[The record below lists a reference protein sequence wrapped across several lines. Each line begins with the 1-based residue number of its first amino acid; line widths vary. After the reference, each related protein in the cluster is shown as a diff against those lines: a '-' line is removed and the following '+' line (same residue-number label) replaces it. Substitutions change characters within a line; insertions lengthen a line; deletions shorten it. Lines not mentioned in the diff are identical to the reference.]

1 MKCLAHKAQMKIS
14 GPSKQLLVAI
24 YLSICINLGYL
35 HTVVY
40 FISSEGITLTASDG
54 QSRYIQLQSP
64 LQLTQTK
71 MKGLQLSPISHP
83 AQPCPDR
90 CSAED
95 CVDAPWEN
103 KKFLRMLFTNAQ
115 CYTVSMYHGTTVHQ
129 CIAAQCSGNLMMSL
143 QLQYLC
149 CVELCVC
156 VFSINF

>member
-1 MKCLAHKAQMKIS
+1 MKIS

-24 YLSICINLGYL
+24 YLSICINLASGYL

-83 AQPCPDR
+83 ANLALTAAA
-90 CSAED
+90 AEH
-95 CVDAPWEN
+95 CADAPWEIRS
-103 KKFLRMLFTNAQ
+103 F
-115 CYTVSMYHGTTVHQ
+115 
-129 CIAAQCSGNLMMSL
+129 
-143 QLQYLC
+143 
-149 CVELCVC
+149 
-156 VFSINF
+156 